1 MKGNVRI
8 SLGSEIWLKE
18 DSHYITQRLL
28 DRGFRYADQLMAMRI
43 FDLLNIYMINAEIG
57 QESILMLYRIFNH
70 NRTMDESMELRLMD
84 QTFPFSEW
92 RKKHRDLSKV
102 SVRDLVLA
110 ENINRKAILRLYNSI
125 LKAFYRSAEYDSREY
140 KYQCHSAITGK
151 GETDDKSRLYM
162 NGNIIF

>member
-1 MKGNVRI
+1 MKENERI
-8 SLGSEIWLKE
+8 SLGSETWLRE

-70 NRTMDESMELRLMD
+70 NRTMDESMELKLVG
-84 QTFPFSEW
+84 QTFPFGAW

-102 SVRDLVLA
+102 SVEDLVLA
-110 ENINRKAILRLYNSI
+110 EDINRKAILRIYNSI
-125 LKAFYRSAEYDSREY
+125 LKEFYRSGEYDGREY
-140 KYQCHSAITGK
+140 RYHDHSDVT
-151 GETDDKSRLYM
+151 
-162 NGNIIF
+162 